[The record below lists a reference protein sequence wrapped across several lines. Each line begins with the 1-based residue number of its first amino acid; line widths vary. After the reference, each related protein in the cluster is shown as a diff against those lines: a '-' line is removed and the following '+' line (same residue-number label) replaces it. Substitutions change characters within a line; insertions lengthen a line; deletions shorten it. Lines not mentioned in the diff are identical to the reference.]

1 MTMGGIL
8 GGKMTKGRVGI
19 YGRVSTLDK
28 GQDVEL
34 QLADL
39 RSYASARGWEIFK
52 EYVDIGQSGSKEQRP
67 AFNQLM
73 EDARRRKIDIVLVW
87 RLDRFGRSL
96 KHLVVS
102 LDEVK
107 TLGVGFV
114 SLKEALDFTT
124 PTGRLMLHLLGAFA
138 EFEKDLIRERVIA
151 GVTHARAKGKRL
163 GRPNGKIDLQKLLD
177 LRYQHGLS
185 IREISK
191 EMSISTGLVHKSL
204 RNCPPQGIDNS
215 RVEYQ

>member
-1 MTMGGIL
+1 V
-8 GGKMTKGRVGI
+8 KERVGI
-19 YGRVSTLDK
+19 YARVSTLDK

-34 QLADL
+34 QLSEL
-39 RSYASARGWEIFK
+39 RTYAAARGWEIFK
-52 EYVDIGQSGSKEQRP
+52 EYVDMGQSGSKEHRP
-67 AFNQLM
+67 SFNKLM

-102 LDEVK
+102 LDELK
-107 TLGVGFV
+107 TLGVGFI
-114 SLKEALDFTT
+114 SLKESLDFTT
-124 PTGRLMLHLLGAFA
+124 STGRLMLHLLAAFA

-151 GVTHARAKGKRL
+151 GVAHARAKGKRL
-163 GRPNGKIDLQKLLD
+163 GRPNGDVDLQKLLD
-177 LRYQHGLS
+177 LGYQHGLS

-204 RNCPPQGIDNS
+204 RNYPPQSIDNS
-215 RVEYQ
+215 RVEYQKMSVH

>member
-1 MTMGGIL
+1 MRQE
-8 GGKMTKGRVGI
+8 RVGI
-19 YGRVSTLDK
+19 YARVSTVDK

-34 QLADL
+34 QLSEL
-39 RSYASARGWEIFK
+39 RAYANARGWGIFK

-67 AFNQLM
+67 SFNQLM
-73 EDARRRKIDIVLVW
+73 EDARRRKIDIILVW

-96 KHLVVS
+96 KQLVVS
-102 LDEVK
+102 LDELK

-114 SLKEALDFTT
+114 SLKESLDFTT

-151 GVTHARAKGKRL
+151 GVAHARAKGKRL
-163 GRPNGKIDLQKLLD
+163 GRPNGNVDLQKLLG
-177 LRYQHGLS
+177 LRQQGFS

-191 EMSISTGLVHKSL
+191 EMNISIGFVHKSL

-215 RVEYQ
+215 RVECQ